1 MRAALATTR
10 DTGPRAFAWLRE
22 QLEGQL
28 DGPPSAGVLF
38 AATDSSTSIGRVID
52 EARDYSPRA
61 LIAGSTSALV
71 SSIDAGGEAPWLGM
85 LALATEKPGFGSRI
99 ATTANVD
106 PGWKSALPFLALAD
120 PATADALFEQLAHQ
134 AQMAGGGISGADGE
148 RFLASSEDLGEGG
161 CALLSFP
168 AGSLLVGTA
177 SGITPSGPAYV
188 ATSVRG
194 RRILELDGDSPLRKI
209 IAHFNSIGST
219 ANQDTLR
226 AGLYL
231 CDLGDEKGVTGRV
244 ITSIDEASGALSLDQ
259 EVRPGARVAFG
270 TRDLVG
276 AHRANAGMLQHLA
289 SELQGRRPVAGS
301 SSAAPTAPS
310 CSQTKTSRNRRD

>member
-1 MRAALATTR
+1 
-10 DTGPRAFAWLRE
+10 
-22 QLEGQL
+22 
-28 DGPPSAGVLF
+28 
-38 AATDSSTSIGRVID
+38 
-52 EARDYSPRA
+52 
-61 LIAGSTSALV
+61 
-71 SSIDAGGEAPWLGM
+71 
-85 LALATEKPGFGSRI
+85 
-99 ATTANVD
+99 
-106 PGWKSALPFLALAD
+106 
-120 PATADALFEQLAHQ
+120 
-134 AQMAGGGISGADGE
+134 MAGGGISGADGE

-168 AGSLLVGTA
+168 AGSLRVGTA

-289 SELQGRRPVAGS
+289 SELQGRRPVAGVLL
-301 SSAAPTAPS
+301 SSA
-310 CSQTKTSRNRRD
+310 NRAELFADKDFEIDAIEKAFPGLPVLGMTTTFELSTGHLQLHSAVLAVVLDV